1 MVELTIMKKGSKFK
15 MVKAYLTNIGR
26 FLCEGNSLYD
36 VMTKVE
42 EAGFEAT
49 VYNAYDNTI
58 LSYSPIGGW
67 RII

>member
-1 MVELTIMKKGSKFK
+1 

-26 FLCEGNSLYD
+26 FLCEGDSLYD
-36 VMTKVE
+36 VMTEVE
-42 EAGFEAT
+42 QSGFEAT
-49 VYNAYDNTI
+49 VYNAYDETV